1 MLDQQNST
9 KKSLIARRPSQLP
22 LLDKFEALSF
32 RLFGR
37 FSPYVLKNVFPNLK
51 NTLEKGRVKIYH
63 ETYIS
68 MMFFVTFLTVPV
80 SIVAGIAALTF
91 SFLPILL
98 LVPLPLFVMLG
109 FLVLPMNSAS
119 DRSSGLERE
128 IPFAAAYISVM
139 SSGGIAPYSSFKRLT
154 DVDLMPT
161 MRKEARDIV
170 KDVEIFGVDPLSA
183 LEIAAKRT
191 PLDIFKEFLRG
202 YASTVIIGGDIG
214 HYLERKAE
222 DIFKMRALRVK
233 AAAERLGMLLE
244 TFIIVMV
251 MMSLCFY
258 ILFAVNNIQTGTATT
273 TAAPDISQFSGILL
287 YTYIFT
293 PMLSCL
299 FVYLAHSMQPKTP
312 VVEMRPYKVFG
323 ISCVFA
329 VLTFM
334 LLTNFM
340 GAVELPIFTQLQA
353 MGLDLSIAL
362 SVALII
368 STAPAAIVHMRLAK
382 KRASMEQGVA
392 NFLRDLTEV
401 RKTGLSP
408 EKCIE
413 SLSKREYGTFTKEL
427 RKISSEISWGIPIKN
442 VMHDFLKRTKSWMVQ
457 IVMFLLVETI
467 DVGGGTVGMIDSL
480 ARFNNMTQEVEKE
493 KKMSTRPYIFM
504 PYLASVLLVA
514 TTIMMMGLTT
524 GLGVPGMETAPTDNS
539 LMQTVF
545 MTAVIFNSYLIGI
558 VAGKI
563 SEESI
568 GAGFK
573 HAAILVLIS
582 IIAAKLIP
590 QFVKLG

>member
-1 MLDQQNST
+1 
-9 KKSLIARRPSQLP
+9 LP

-37 FSPYVLKNVFPNLK
+37 FAPYFLKNFFTSTK
-51 NTLEKGRVKIYH
+51 GSLEKGRVKIYP

-68 MMFFVTFLTVPV
+68 LMFFVVFLTVPF
-80 SIVAGIAALTF
+80 SIVAGFAALYF
-91 SFLPILL
+91 GILPLL
-98 LVPLPLFVMLG
+98 ILVPLPLFVMVG
-109 FLVLPMNSAS
+109 FIIVPMNNAS
-119 DRSSGLERE
+119 DRSQGLERE
-128 IPFAAAYISVM
+128 MPFAAAYISVM
-139 SSGGIAPYSSFKRLT
+139 SSGGIAPYTSFKRLT
-154 DVDLMPT
+154 KVDLMPA
-161 MRKEARDIV
+161 MSKEARDIV
-170 KDVEIFGVDPLSA
+170 KDVEIFGVDPLTA
-183 LEIAAKRT
+183 LDVAAKKT
-191 PLDIFKEFLRG
+191 PLDIFKEFLSG

-258 ILFAVNNIQTGTATT
+258 ILFAVNNIQTGTS
-273 TAAPDISQFSGILL
+273 AAANSDISTYSGILL

-293 PMLSCL
+293 PMLSAM

-312 VVEMRPYKVFG
+312 VVDMRPYKVFG
-323 ISCVFA
+323 ISTVLAIVVF
-329 VLTFM
+329 L

-340 GAVELPIFTQLQA
+340 GATQLPLFTTLQA
-353 MGLDLSIAL
+353 WGVDLQIAL
-362 SVALII
+362 AIALFI
-368 STAPAAIVHMRLAK
+368 SAAPAAVVYIRLTK
-382 KRASMEQGVA
+382 TRNSMEQGVTS
-392 NFLRDLTEV
+392 FLRDLTEV

-413 SLSKREYGTFTKEL
+413 SLSKREYGSFTKEL
-427 RKISSEISWGIPIKN
+427 RKISSEISWGIPIKK
-442 VMHDFLKRTKSWMVQ
+442 VMMDFLHRTRSWMVQ

-467 DVGGGTVGMIDSL
+467 DVGGGTIAMIESL
-480 ARFNNMTQEVEKE
+480 ARFNNLTQEVEKE
-493 KKMSTRPYIFM
+493 KKMSVRPYVMM
-504 PYLASVLLVA
+504 PYLASILLVA

-524 GLGVPGMETAPTDNS
+524 GIAVPGATTAAPQSNGM
-539 LMQTVF
+539 MQTVF
-545 MTAVIFNSYLIGI
+545 ITAVIFNSYLIGI

-582 IIAAKLIP
+582 VIAAKLIP
-590 QFVKLG
+590 QFVKFG